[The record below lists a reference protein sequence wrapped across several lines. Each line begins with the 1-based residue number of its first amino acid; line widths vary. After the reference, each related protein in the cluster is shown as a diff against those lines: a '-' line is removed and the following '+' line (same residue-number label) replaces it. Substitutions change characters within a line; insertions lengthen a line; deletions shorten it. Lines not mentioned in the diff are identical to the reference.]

1 MGEQPMTSRGLVDTV
16 DVSDICDDIDE
27 VAIFD
32 DEPGRYRARAFLED
46 DATGMMEETLVDLTD
61 YPAVVAVCRR
71 GFDVRERVIFEPL
84 PVWTPDGKD
93 DAVGI

>member
-1 MGEQPMTSRGLVDTV
+1 MTGEFVDAV

-32 DEPGRYRARAFLED
+32 DEPGRYRARAFVED
-46 DATGMMEETLVDLTD
+46 DMGMMDETLVDLTD

-71 GFDVRERVIFEPL
+71 AFDVQNRVIFKPL
-84 PVWTPDGKD
+84 PVVDAD
-93 DAVGI
+93 DVEDATGV

>member
-1 MGEQPMTSRGLVDTV
+1 MTGEFVDAV

-32 DEPGRYRARAFLED
+32 DEPGRYRARAFVED
-46 DATGMMEETLVDLTD
+46 DATGMMDETLVDLTD

-71 GFDVRERVIFEPL
+71 AFDVQDRVIFKPL
-84 PVWTPDGKD
+84 PVWTPDD
-93 DAVGI
+93 VEDATGV

>member
-1 MGEQPMTSRGLVDTV
+1 MTGEFVDAV

-32 DEPGRYRARAFLED
+32 DEPGRYRARAFIEE
-46 DATGMMEETLVDLTD
+46 DATGMMDETLVDLTD

-71 GFDVRERVIFEPL
+71 AFDVQDRVIFKPL
-84 PVWTPDGKD
+84 PVVDADGD
-93 DAVGI
+93 DAVGTT

>member
-1 MGEQPMTSRGLVDTV
+1 MTVVDSV
-16 DVSDICDDIDE
+16 DVSDICDDVDE

-32 DEPGRYRARAFLED
+32 DEPGRYRARAFVED
-46 DATGMMEETLVDLTD
+46 DAGMMDETLVDLTD

-71 GFDVRERVIFEPL
+71 AFDVRDRIIFEPR
-84 PVWTPDGKD
+84 PTWSPDDAD

>member
-1 MGEQPMTSRGLVDTV
+1 MTVVDSV
-16 DVSDICDDIDE
+16 DVSDICEDVDE

-32 DEPGRYRARAFLED
+32 DDVGSYRARAFVED
-46 DATGMMEETLVDLTD
+46 DDVDGMMDETLVDLTD

-71 GFDVRERVIFEPL
+71 AFDVRERVIFEPL
-84 PVWTPDGKD
+84 PTWSPDDAD